1 MIMNLQPTLNVSEGC
16 ALVPNVP
23 SLGVGRWGLELVTY
37 PGWSWGGSWST
48 FSSLQIITGH
58 DSYPNKIDQSTNLLI
73 LIDVLV
79 GDGGLSNRI
88 VRIHAQGR
96 VELIADDLLLSAPDV
111 DLPDVSGGRARCGW
125 GNGRELRRHWRGGS
139 EAASTVGSGS
149 DVARSGKCLRHETDD
164 NILLWFLNLHVKK
177 VCVDI
182 FYLWPK
188 MLWSRSP
195 CWERGMNIIDSP
207 GCWTDQG
214 SCSVWLSD
222 ETWFLFV
229 QA

>member
-1 MIMNLQPTLNVSEGC
+1 MGFRARHISRMK
-16 ALVPNVP
+16 
-23 SLGVGRWGLELVTY
+23 LGWELVDI
-37 PGWSWGGSWST
+37 
-48 FSSLQIITGH
+48 FFV
-58 DSYPNKIDQSTNLLI
+58 I

-149 DVARSGKCLRHETDD
+149 DVARSGKCL
-164 NILLWFLNLHVKK
+164 
-177 VCVDI
+177 
-182 FYLWPK
+182 
-188 MLWSRSP
+188 
-195 CWERGMNIIDSP
+195 
-207 GCWTDQG
+207 
-214 SCSVWLSD
+214 
-222 ETWFLFV
+222 
-229 QA
+229 